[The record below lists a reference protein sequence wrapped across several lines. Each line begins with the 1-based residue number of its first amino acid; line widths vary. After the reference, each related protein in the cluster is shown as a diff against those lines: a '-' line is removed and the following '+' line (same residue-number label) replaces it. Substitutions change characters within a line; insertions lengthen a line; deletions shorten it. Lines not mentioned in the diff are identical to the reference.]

1 MVCGVVFVLRNYA
14 ELVNNWLIAEGFLI
28 DEVISAIHGRV
39 SYEVRTS
46 ISERP
51 IFLIGQE
58 RNLVCAAVYVLF
70 LRCGQKESPARI
82 CAPGFKKC
90 QSAGV

>member
-28 DEVISAIHGRV
+28 DEVIRAIHGRV

-46 ISERP
+46 ISERAN
-51 IFLIGQE
+51 FLIGQE

-70 LRCGQKESPARI
+70 LRCGQKEK
-82 CAPGFKKC
+82 PGTHLRT
-90 QSAGV
+90 GL